1 MINSKIKI
9 LLIED
14 NPSDARLIQ
23 EMMKDVEEPGF
34 ETVWVSRLSPGIEQL
49 ADRRF
54 DALLLDLTVPDS
66 KGINTVEKVL
76 FHAPH
81 IPVIVLTGIADEVT
95 GMEAVQKGAQDYL
108 IKGSVSSDL
117 LIRSIRYSIERKRLM
132 TDLLNLSLRDELTG
146 LNNRRG
152 FFALAEQLIK
162 LSQRE
167 RKALLFVI
175 ADVDGLKKIN
185 DALGHEKGD
194 LALRDAAALMKD
206 TFRASDVI
214 GRIGGDEFAVCL
226 VEDERSTAE
235 TVISRLRDNISV
247 YNTELSR
254 PYQLSL
260 SVGISRF
267 DNECPCSVDQMLTRA
282 DKEMY
287 EEKRSKHAAPE

>member
-1 MINSKIKI
+1 MNNKIKI

-14 NPSDARLIQ
+14 NPSDARLIR
-23 EMMKDVEEPGF
+23 EMIKDIEEPRF
-34 ETVWVSRLSPGIEQL
+34 EIEWVSRLSPGIEQL
-49 ADRRF
+49 AHGHF
-54 DALLLDLTVPDS
+54 DALLLDLTLPDS
-66 KGINTVEKVL
+66 EGIDTVEKVL
-76 FHAPH
+76 FHTPDV
-81 IPVIVLTGIADEVT
+81 PVIVLTGLADETT
-95 GMEAVQKGAQDYL
+95 GMEAVHKGAQDYL
-108 IKGSVSSDL
+108 VKGSVSSDL

-132 TDLLNLSLRDELTG
+132 MDLLNLSLRDELTG

-175 ADVDGLKKIN
+175 ADLDGLKKIN
-185 DALGHEKGD
+185 DSLGHEKGD
-194 LALRDAAALMKD
+194 LALKDIATVMKE

-226 VEDERSTAE
+226 VEDEQSTAE
-235 TVISRLRDNISV
+235 TVISRLEDKISA
-247 YNTELSR
+247 YNSEVGR

-260 SVGISRF
+260 SVGVSRF
-267 DNECPCSVDQMLTRA
+267 DNESPCSIDQMLTLA

-287 EEKRSKHAAPE
+287 KQKRSKLAQE